1 MGWECPPSGT
11 DCRDGGLRHAKTVR
25 QVVGWGRDGGVE
37 WSNVTWFLTALG
49 AVVVLLTRVRLG
61 GTVVDGT
68 GHGAGRA
75 GYSAS
80 LLRVHTMVGV
90 FTLLGWVVALVTGQ
104 RAIAVV
110 VLIGWWLLAIVGLLL
125 LARWLPSGGKHSED
139 AQGDAW
145 GSGAGLSLLG
155 HLGMVIGV
163 GYFTFVTLT
172 DRF

>member
-1 MGWECPPSGT
+1 M
-11 DCRDGGLRHAKTVR
+11 
-25 QVVGWGRDGGVE
+25 E

-80 LLRVHTMVGV
+80 LLRVHTIVGV
-90 FTLLGWVVALVTGQ
+90 LTLLGWVVALVTDQ
-104 RAIAVV
+104 RAIALV
-110 VLIGWWLLAIVGLLL
+110 VLAGWWLLAIVGLLL

-155 HLGMVIGV
+155 HVGMVVGV
-163 GYFTFVTLT
+163 GYFTFVALT